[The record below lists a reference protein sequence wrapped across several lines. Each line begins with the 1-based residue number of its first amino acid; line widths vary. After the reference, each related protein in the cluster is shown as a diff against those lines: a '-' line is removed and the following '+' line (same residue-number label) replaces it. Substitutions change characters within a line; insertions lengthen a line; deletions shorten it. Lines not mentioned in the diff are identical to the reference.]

1 MLSDSKYKYF
11 YRNNFEYTGKLIKW
25 QNVTWLQPQAFFY
38 NIVTER
44 DALVTFYV
52 TVIAFDVTAISNTL
66 QSLSVIETWMKE
78 CVQIND

>member
-1 MLSDSKYKYF
+1 M
-11 YRNNFEYTGKLIKW
+11 KW

-52 TVIAFDVTAISNTL
+52 TVIAFDVTAISKTL
-66 QSLSVIETWMKE
+66 QFLSVIETWMK
-78 CVQIND
+78 